1 MDAEE
6 DGDAVVAVGHVG
18 GHALL
23 QEETESGADTRCSHA
38 LQPRAAATRC
48 SHALH
53 DCRSGAFLVFMTLS
67 LVSCKLNCDPQKGYL
82 QEHQWLHLK
91 TSLHALPFYLN
102 FFSIS
107 RTEMFADCRAKLN
120 MFLLSAEHVFSLSP
134 EDSA

>member
-23 QEETESGADTRCSHA
+23 QEETESGADTRCSHEQKK
-38 LQPRAAATRC
+38 LLSDSRAAARC

-67 LVSCKLNCDPQKGYL
+67 LVSCKLNCDP

-107 RTEMFADCRAKLN
+107 RTEMFADCTAKLN

>member
-23 QEETESGADTRCSHA
+23 QEETESGAETCCS
-38 LQPRAAATRC
+38 R
-48 SHALH
+48 ALH

-91 TSLHALPFYLN
+91 TSLHALPFYLD

>member
-38 LQPRAAATRC
+38 LQ
-48 SHALH
+48 H
-53 DCRSGAFLVFMTLS
+53 DCHSGAFLVFMTLS

>member
-38 LQPRAAATRC
+38 L
-48 SHALH
+48 H

-67 LVSCKLNCDPQKGYL
+67 LVSCKLNCDP

-107 RTEMFADCRAKLN
+107 RTEMFADCTAKLN

>member
-1 MDAEE
+1 
-6 DGDAVVAVGHVG
+6 
-18 GHALL
+18 
-23 QEETESGADTRCSHA
+23 
-38 LQPRAAATRC
+38 
-48 SHALH
+48 
-53 DCRSGAFLVFMTLS
+53 MTLS

-91 TSLHALPFYLN
+91 TSLHALPFYLD